1 MGMKFVNDE
10 ILNWVTPFRGK
21 RPVYLKFRSSKTFIL
36 CAVCW
41 SVFTV
46 SNPLAL
52 SALPSS
58 NTIQDVFLYGVV
70 VPVIP
75 FALQDR
81 VHISHEHTQHWV
93 SVLLSVYAAGLLF
106 FAPICGVLADW
117 TQHRRG
123 PFLGGLLVLTGA
135 TFMLCFGK
143 TIPIL
148 VTARVLQGISAAV
161 VWVVALALM
170 ADTVSEEESGK
181 AVGYVGL
188 ATSMG
193 VLVAPTIGGVVYER
207 SGYYAVFG
215 VTFAVIGFD
224 IVLRLALIEKKVAE
238 RWLEPEATT
247 IESPATTP
255 NRNDIEL
262 GDCKASSAV
271 KEKDEATA
279 ISEPHVSARKRK
291 LPSMLILL
299 KSRRIL
305 VAFWGNLVGAMTFTA
320 VDTTLPLY
328 VNQIFGWN
336 SLGAGLAFLALIA
349 PGFAMPWI
357 GHLTD
362 KHGPRYIAASGLLFS
377 VPFWVLLRLVDH
389 DTTGQAVLM
398 CALLA
403 LLGAATSLLLT
414 PLMAEFSK
422 VCDAKVRQEPDV
434 FRGKSAYA
442 QSYGIFNV
450 SWASGSL
457 LGPLVSAAVKNA
469 AGWKTMTWTMGLWCA
484 VGIVPTL
491 LYSGGLITKSK
502 RPATAASMGRVQ
514 AEDRA

>member
-1 MGMKFVNDE
+1 MV
-10 ILNWVTPFRGK
+10 LRLTPNAALSRMMPLRGK
-21 RPVYLKFRSSKTFIL
+21 KPAFLEFRSSKIFIVF
-36 CAVCW
+36 AVCW
-41 SVFTV
+41 SVFT
-46 SNPLAL
+46 
-52 SALPSS
+52 
-58 NTIQDVFLYGVV
+58 DVFLYGVV

-81 VHISHEHTQHWV
+81 VHISHGDTQHWV

-106 FAPICGVLADW
+106 FAPICGILADW
-117 TQHRRG
+117 TSHRRG
-123 PFLGGLLVLTGA
+123 PFLAGLVLLSGSTL
-135 TFMLCFGK
+135 MLCFGK

-148 VTARVLQGISAAV
+148 VVGRLLQGISAAV

-170 ADTVSEEESGK
+170 ADTVSEAESGQ
-181 AVGYVGL
+181 AIGYVSL

-193 VLVAPTIGGVVYER
+193 VLVAPLIGGVVYER

-215 VTFAVIGFD
+215 VTFGVIGFD
-224 IVLRLALIEKKVAE
+224 ILLRLALIEKKIAA
-238 RWLEPEATT
+238 RWLEPASSTAV
-247 IESPATTP
+247 ESAPAAP
-255 NRNDIEL
+255 VQAEIEL
-262 GDCKASSAV
+262 EDRKESTAV
-271 KEKDEATA
+271 MEKNAAAA
-279 ISEPHVSARKRK
+279 IAEPQNRQHKRK
-291 LPSMLILL
+291 LPSILILL

-336 SLGAGLAFLALIA
+336 SLGAGLVFLALVV
-349 PGFAMPWI
+349 PGFAGPWI

-362 KHGPRYIAASGLLFS
+362 KYGPRWIAASGLLMS

-389 DTTGQAVLM
+389 DTVGQAVLL
-398 CALLA
+398 CALLV
-403 LLGAATSLLLT
+403 LLGVATCLLLT

-450 SWASGSL
+450 SWAGGSL
-457 LGPLVSAAVKNA
+457 LGPLVSAAVKNG
-469 AGWKTMTWTMGLWCA
+469 AGWKTMTWTMALWCA
-484 VGIVPTL
+484 VGILPTV
-491 LYSGGLITKSK
+491 LYSGGMITKTK
-502 RPATAASMGRVQ
+502 RPTSMGRVQ
-514 AEDRA
+514 AENNV

>member
-1 MGMKFVNDE
+1 M
-10 ILNWVTPFRGK
+10 
-21 RPVYLKFRSSKTFIL
+21 
-36 CAVCW
+36 
-41 SVFTV
+41 
-46 SNPLAL
+46 
-52 SALPSS
+52 
-58 NTIQDVFLYGVV
+58 
-70 VPVIP
+70 IP
-75 FALQDR
+75 FGLQDR
-81 VHISHEHTQHWV
+81 VHISHENTQHWV

-106 FAPICGVLADW
+106 FAPICGIFADW

-123 PFLGGLLVLTGA
+123 PFLAGLILLTGA
-135 TFMLCFGK
+135 TLMLCFGK

-148 VTARVLQGISAAV
+148 VAGRVLQGISAAV

-170 ADTVSEEESGK
+170 ADTVSEEQSGK
-181 AVGYVGL
+181 AIGYVGL
-188 ATSMG
+188 ATSLG

-224 IVLRLALIEKKVAE
+224 ILLRLTLIEKKIAAK
-238 RWLEPEATT
+238 WLEPDATT
-247 IESPATTP
+247 VELPSTLPSG
-255 NRNDIEL
+255 NDIEL
-262 GDCKASSAV
+262 GDLKASSAV
-271 KEKDEATA
+271 NEKNEAAAT
-279 ISEPHVSARKRK
+279 IEPQATQRKRQ

-362 KHGPRYIAASGLLFS
+362 KHGPRYYAASGLLLS

-389 DTTGQAVLM
+389 DTKGQAVLM
-398 CALLA
+398 CALLV

-422 VCDAKVRQEPDV
+422 VVDAKVRQEPDV

-484 VGIVPTL
+484 VGIIPTL
-491 LYSGGLITKSK
+491 LYSGGMITKRK
-502 RPATAASMGRVQ
+502 RPTSTGRIQ
-514 AEDRA
+514 AEERA